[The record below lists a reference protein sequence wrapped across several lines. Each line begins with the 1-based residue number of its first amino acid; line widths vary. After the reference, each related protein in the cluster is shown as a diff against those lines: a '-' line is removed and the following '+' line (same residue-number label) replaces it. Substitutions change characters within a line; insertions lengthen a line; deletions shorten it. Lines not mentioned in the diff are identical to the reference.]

1 MIKSINPLSAAL
13 SPEHNFYDNLFKT
26 ETLPHVWVSN
36 LITGQS
42 LASHFTRLYSPA
54 VPPKGIPVGHHIL
67 SLDPDTPE
75 AIWKSIAYDL
85 LNVGCIVCISQIGE
99 FAKQPLE
106 WYLADLPSSD
116 VAMHLLTSQVD
127 WVEWV
132 EALSETPLTLREAL
146 ELAELAL
153 VKLNDIEQL
162 NIELDSLR
170 RRAKV
175 SEYKWDKQ
183 YLVQLRAKLE
193 KTLSLPS
200 AQSAIN
206 IEVAIE
212 ALIAQKLS
220 KSKLRSELN
229 KLAVGSGWSIS
240 ELSQLYSERH
250 SEIEAHDEED
260 EAKVELPT
268 LLENHRLNLHDYLR
282 GDAGELATAIIE
294 TAKAM
299 PSCPEF
305 LFTTLLPVSAS
316 LIGTSSRVIIKA
328 RAGYKQP
335 CIIWSGIVGRSG
347 VIKTGAQGQIINPL
361 MKLEIEAYEQYKV
374 DYETYEKEL
383 AAWEKK
389 KDKSADDKPCKPIRK
404 RFLTT
409 DATNESLERIHMEN
423 PRGLLNYRDE
433 LIEDFK
439 ADNAYKAKGRGGDT
453 EKKLSQWGGSAIICD
468 RKEREIVLEKSA
480 ISRTGSI
487 QYEIYQKE
495 LADSKNHLSS
505 NGMLARWLFCVTD
518 APVNFIDLMSE
529 DIDTGLEPLLLSLYR
544 KLSQI
549 KGGDYLLSKDAKQ
562 VFQKWQHQLKRQEL
576 RETNG
581 MMELV
586 YPKMESYTAR
596 FALWLHLVNAALANQ
611 EPRTVISGKAMEA
624 AVKLAKYFLEQARI
638 LNTINSP
645 DAGLTGILLKIQK
658 YAQGKPEGVK
668 LHKLKSGI
676 KDLRQLTPQQ
686 IESHCQWLA
695 SNGYGTLQEKTYQ
708 VVQKIHDQLMTNSK
722 PVVMKKKPNLINT
735 SSDCAQKTHDQFM
748 TAGHELD
755 ISDIKGSG
763 QVHDKHDQKSTFTS
777 SSTTDLILSTPPDP
791 PDIQE
796 TVMLVRE
803 VVETRS
809 SQETQLMTIGHEI
822 GHESGHATVES
833 LMESVVELGHESS
846 HEIGHESDE
855 PTTNPQLLLAT
866 LHTILEIIEIHTE
879 PYFER
884 EETISG
890 VVTVCSYEESWEG
903 IERTFEL
910 VELSE
915 IEKQEVKRRLGQLG
929 HAARIRQLYKQAQE
943 KVAKTESAAGDK
955 LAQPQP
961 RFKNGDRVRYQHWL
975 GRFGGYVKSGC
986 LVAFDKSKS
995 TTKRY
1000 GPAPTEP
1007 LPESELVLIERANAE
1022 PE

>member
-1 MIKSINPLSAAL
+1 MVFTQPQTS
-13 SPEHNFYDNLFKT
+13 
-26 ETLPHVWVSN
+26 TLPKLWISD
-36 LITGQS
+36 IIAGRQ
-42 LASHFTRLYSPA
+42 LAPFFNGLYSP
-54 VPPKGIPVGHHIL
+54 VMPPISTPTGHHLL

-75 AIWKSIAYDL
+75 KVWKTIGYKL
-85 LNVGCIVCISQIGE
+85 LNAGCSVSVSPLNGE
-99 FAKQPLE
+99 SLE
-106 WYLADLPSSD
+106 WYLVNTSLE
-116 VAMHLLTSQVD
+116 HLMLQLFDYEVPWS
-127 WVEWV
+127 EWV
-132 EALSETPLTLREAL
+132 EGLSETPLTLKEAL

-153 VKLNDIEQL
+153 LKLKDIEQL

-183 YLVQLRAKLE
+183 YLAQLRAKLE
-193 KTLSLPS
+193 TTLSLPS

-206 IEVAIE
+206 VEVAIE
-212 ALIAQKLS
+212 ALLAQKLS
-220 KSKLRSELN
+220 KSKLRSELH
-229 KLAVGSGWSIS
+229 KLANGCGWSIS
-240 ELSQLYSERH
+240 ELSQLYSERQ
-250 SEIEAHDEED
+250 SELEVHDEED

-268 LLENHRLNLHDYLR
+268 LLENYGLNLHDYLR
-282 GDAGELATAIIE
+282 GDSGELATAIIE

-305 LFTTLLPVSAS
+305 LFTTLLPVAAS
-316 LIGTSSRVIIKA
+316 LIGTSSRIIIKA

-335 CIIWSGIVGRSG
+335 CIIWSAVVGRSG
-347 VIKTGAQGQIINPL
+347 VIKTGAQRQIIDPL

-374 DYETYEKEL
+374 DYEAYQQEL
-383 AAWEKK
+383 AAWEKQK
-389 KDKSADDKPCKPIRK
+389 NKSADSKPCKPIRK

-409 DATNESLERIHMEN
+409 DATTESLERIHMEN

-495 LADSKNHLSS
+495 LADSKNHLSG
-505 NGMLARWLFCVTD
+505 NGMLARWLFCATD
-518 APVNFIDLMSE
+518 APVNFIDLISE
-529 DIDTGLEPLLLSLYR
+529 DIDTGLEPRLLSLYR
-544 KLSQI
+544 KLSEL
-549 KGGDYLLSKDAKQ
+549 KGGDYFLSKDAKQ

-576 RETNG
+576 QETNG
-581 MMELV
+581 TMELV

-611 EPRTVISGKAMEA
+611 EPRPVISGKAMEA

-645 DAGLTGILLKIQK
+645 DAGLTGLLLKIQK
-658 YAQGKPEGVK
+658 YAQGKPDGVK
-668 LHKLKSGI
+668 LHKLKSNI
-676 KDLRQLTPQQ
+676 KDLHKLTREQV
-686 IESHCQWLA
+686 ESHCQWLA
-695 SNGYGTLQEKTYQ
+695 DNGYGTLHQKTYQ

-722 PVVMKKKPNLINT
+722 PVVMKEKTSLINT
-735 SSDCAQKTHDQFM
+735 SSDCLQKIPDQFM
-748 TAGHELD
+748 TAGHELN
-755 ISDIKGSG
+755 ISDIKGSSLL
-763 QVHDKHDQKSTFTS
+763 HDKHDQKSTFTC

-803 VVETRS
+803 VVETPS
-809 SQETQLMTIGHEI
+809 SQETQLMTIGHDI
-822 GHESGHATVES
+822 GHESSHATVES
-833 LMESVVELGHESS
+833 LMESVVESGHESSHESS

-866 LHTILEIIEIHTE
+866 LHTILEIIEIYTE
-879 PYFER
+879 SYFER
-884 EETISG
+884 EQTISG

-915 IEKQEVKRRLGQLG
+915 IEKQEVERRLFESD
-929 HAARIRQLYKQAQE
+929 HASRIRQLYEQSQQKA
-943 KVAKTESAAGDK
+943 
-955 LAQPQP
+955 AQPE
-961 RFKNGDRVRYQHWL
+961 RLFKNGDRVQFQHWY
-975 GRFGGYVKSGC
+975 GRFAAYVKSGC
-986 LVAFDKSKS
+986 LVEWDKMPKS
-995 TTKRY
+995 LLKRY
-1000 GPAPTEP
+1000 GKAPAHPV
-1007 LPESELVLIERANAE
+1007 LESELVLIKRADALPAE
-1022 PE
+1022 E